1 MKISHSELN
10 KGHLILEM
18 LAYLGIPLSATSGG
32 YLHHSRIDKII
43 SNSDQLVAIFKSG
56 NQVKF
61 YDGEIFL
68 KSFNVAQKHINITL
82 FN

>member
-1 MKISHSELN
+1 MKISKSELN
-10 KGHLILEM
+10 KGHLILQM
-18 LAYLGIPLSATSGG
+18 LNHLGIPLSARSGG
-32 YLHHSRIDKII
+32 YLPDTNIDKII
-43 SNSDQLVAIFKSG
+43 SQSGQLVAISQSG
-56 NQVKF
+56 NHVKF